1 MTPKDRIIAYHY
13 THSFPT
19 GKSITYEYEN
29 AIVVFSIPSN
39 YMLNRWLGCT
49 VWELTRLWAPD
60 GHRAN
65 LLTEAISAAISE
77 FKGLKLADALISY
90 ADPNAGAIRG
100 DPSISHWCAGNSTE
114 KVSFRTP
121 LPNKTRNFEA
131 WIHRA

>member
-90 ADPNAGAIRG
+90 ADPNAGHSG
-100 DPSISHWCAGNSTE
+100 G
-114 KVSFRTP
+114 VY
-121 LPNKTRNFEA
+121 
-131 WIHRA
+131 RAASWVY